1 MPGEAISEDA
11 LTAQAEDHHRDE
23 VGALVAAVRAQR
35 ANRPAHLAPEP
46 NEYVEDWLA
55 EFERDPRQPPTA

>member
-1 MPGEAISEDA
+1 MPEDATSEDA

-23 VGALVAAVRAQR
+23 VGDLVAAIRAQR
-35 ANRPAHLAPEP
+35 AHRSAHLASEP

-55 EFERDPRQPPTA
+55 EFDRDPRQPPTE